1 MIPYIL
7 SLSFVF
13 VVAKGISANMLK
25 TSSKRRRTM
34 AEIKADKEAQLK
46 KEQDEAQTELAI
58 MALQQQVMEL
68 QEASKTGQL
77 ATDMM
82 SQFIETGLVQQ
93 TGQDEFVVHGSHG
106 DKQFSAS
113 KKK

>member
-1 MIPYIL
+1 M
-7 SLSFVF
+7 
-13 VVAKGISANMLK
+13 AKGISANMLK

-34 AEIKADKEAQLK
+34 AEIRADKEAKLK
-46 KEQDEAQTELAI
+46 KEQEQAQKDLEIL
-58 MALQQQVMEL
+58 ALQQQVMQL
-68 QEASKTGQL
+68 QEANKTGEL

-82 SQFIETGLVQQ
+82 SQFIENGLVQQ
-93 TGQDEFVVHGSHG
+93 TGQDEFMVLGGQG

>member
-1 MIPYIL
+1 MTPSPL
-7 SLSFVF
+7 TLSFVF

-34 AEIKADKEAQLK
+34 AEIKADKQAALK
-46 KEQDEAQTELAI
+46 KEQDEAQKDLEI
-58 MALQQQVMEL
+58 MALQQQVMQL

-82 SQFIETGLVQQ
+82 SQFIENGLVQ
-93 TGQDEFVVHGSHG
+93 
-106 DKQFSAS
+106 
-113 KKK
+113 